1 MSSEHSPSP
10 IDLKSIH
17 LGNPSN
23 NSSFSSIGSHSS
35 MTQSSMYKSPM
46 KTKHNSHLR
55 IDVPETLS
63 SSQSPANNSEEE
75 SDNEFHEFRG
85 NLRTQFA
92 SASPCLGAPI
102 EFSENSPSTIF
113 DNITHLPTPV
123 ISHGSFQSTYSNVP
137 LDIAKSRSSPKHYN
151 DSMLPSPPRVIS
163 DYKPVSVLGRK
174 NSLLENK
181 PSKRFVSNP
190 VGLFP
195 PPSNHN
201 SGSLISPVS
210 STTKEFKNTLKSK
223 VSEDIENTQ
232 SSSKYLNKTFYSSK
246 LLKTFKFVEE
256 IGHGNF
262 STVVLAKD
270 SNNSDDLGI
279 AIKIISVPIDDINE
293 ISNFKSYIKRELS
306 ILHQIHHPCVIEVL
320 DYSINLAISR
330 EEIES
335 PGLFD
340 DIDPSQDN
348 QIVNSV
354 DYLNLQENSD
364 QLIMVNYCP
373 GGNLLQFLSKFN
385 NSLVNTKLY
394 YWKVL
399 KRVVSELIV
408 TVAHLHSM
416 DIVHRDI
423 KLENILLNY
432 SLDKLAQLSET
443 QKALINLTD
452 FGLSKKLRDP
462 QELLSTRCGSQDYIP
477 PELLMGLKYD
487 GKLSDSW
494 SVGVVIY
501 SILEDRL
508 PFDLPPLSMLEAAGV
523 SPSVIKRKTSKQ
535 SSAHRIAMI
544 DWDWYKINGLLQ
556 STLVDEEIK
565 AIITDLKEVVD
576 VLLVRKNK
584 RLSVSEILEQSRFS
598 WIRNQVPSSFVKPLA
613 RC

>member
-1 MSSEHSPSP
+1 MSSEHSPPP

-35 MTQSSMYKSPM
+35 MTPTSMYKSPM

-63 SSQSPANNSEEE
+63 NSQSPANNSEDE
-75 SDNEFHEFRG
+75 SDSEFCG
-85 NLRTQFA
+85 NLRAQLA
-92 SASPCLGAPI
+92 SATPCLGAPI
-102 EFSENSPSTIF
+102 EFSENSPSTTF
-113 DNITHLPTPV
+113 DNITQLPTPV
-123 ISHGSFQSTYSNVP
+123 ISNGSFQSTYNNVP
-137 LDIAKSRSSPKHYN
+137 LDVAKSRSSPKRYN

-163 DYKPVSVLGRK
+163 DYKPVSALGRK

-190 VGLFP
+190 VP
-195 PPSNHN
+195 PPNHS

-210 STTKEFKNTLKSK
+210 TSKEFKNTLKSK
-223 VSEDIENTQ
+223 VSEDTEDTP
-232 SSSKYLNKTFYSSK
+232 SSKYLNKTFYSSK

-270 SNNSDDLGI
+270 SSNSDDPGI

-335 PGLFD
+335 PDLFD
-340 DIDPSQDN
+340 DIDPSQNN
-348 QIVNSV
+348 QVVNSV

-385 NSLVNTKLY
+385 NSLVNTKLH

-432 SLDKLAQLSET
+432 SLDKLVQLSET
-443 QKALINLTD
+443 QKALTTLTD
-452 FGLSKKLRDP
+452 FGLSKKLKDP

-544 DWDWYKINGLLQ
+544 DWDWYKINGRLQ
-556 STLVDEEIK
+556 SPVIDEEIK

-584 RLSVSEILEQSRFS
+584 RVSVSEILEQSRFS
-598 WIRNQVPSSFVKPLA
+598 WIKTSNFK
-613 RC
+613 